1 MIVGVP
7 REIKDEEYRV
17 GIVPAGVRALVG
29 AGHQV
34 LVESGAGGGCLIAD
48 PEYARAGADVV
59 GSAAEVYGRADMI
72 VKVKEPQTAE
82 YDLLREGQI
91 LFAYLHLAP
100 APELTTALLNSG
112 VQAMAFET
120 IQTADGS
127 LPLLTPMSEVAGRM
141 AVTVG
146 AEYLTKAHGGRGVL
160 LGGVPGV
167 TRGRVA
173 ILGGGVVGLAATKI
187 AVGVGAEV
195 TVLDVSQKRLF
206 YLDDIFGSRITT
218 LMSNH
223 DTIRET
229 VIRSHLVVGAVLIPG
244 AKAPRL
250 VTRDMVGEMKSGSV
264 IVDVSVDQG
273 GCTETCRP
281 TTHAQPVY
289 VIDDVIHYCVANI
302 PSMVSRTSTFALAN
316 VTMPYVMKI
325 AELGLKRA
333 IHEDPALA
341 RGLNL
346 AAGRVTHPNV
356 AVDLG
361 YDYTAPVDVL

>member
-17 GIVPAGVRALVG
+17 GMVPAGVRAMVG

-34 LVESGAGGGCLIAD
+34 LVQSGAGAGCLISD
-48 PEYARAGADVV
+48 EEYRRAGAEIVEA
-59 GSAAEVYGRADMI
+59 AAEVYGRADMI
-72 VKVKEPQTAE
+72 VKVKEPQPAE
-82 YDLLREGQI
+82 YGLLRAGQV

-100 APELTTALLNSG
+100 APKLTAALLESG
-112 VQAMAFET
+112 VTAVAFET
-120 IQTADGS
+120 IQIEDGS

-167 TRGRVA
+167 ARGRVTV
-173 ILGGGVVGLAATKI
+173 LGGGVVGLAATKI

-195 TVLDVSQKRLF
+195 TVLDVDQRRLF

-218 LMSNH
+218 LMSNP
-223 DTIRET
+223 DTIDLAVVRA
-229 VIRSHLVVGAVLIPG
+229 HLVVGAVLIPG

-250 VTRDMVGEMKSGSV
+250 VTRDMIRRMKPGSV

-281 TTHAQPVY
+281 TTHARPVY
-289 VIDDVIHYCVANI
+289 LVDEVIHYCVANI
-302 PSMVSRTSTFALAN
+302 PSVVSRTSTFALAN
-316 VTMPYVMKI
+316 VTMPYALKI
-325 AELGLKRA
+325 AGLGLKRA
-333 IHEDPALA
+333 VGADPALA

-346 AAGRVTHPNV
+346 AAGRVTHPSV
-356 AVDLG
+356 AEDLG
-361 YDYTAPVDVL
+361 YEYTPPAQAL